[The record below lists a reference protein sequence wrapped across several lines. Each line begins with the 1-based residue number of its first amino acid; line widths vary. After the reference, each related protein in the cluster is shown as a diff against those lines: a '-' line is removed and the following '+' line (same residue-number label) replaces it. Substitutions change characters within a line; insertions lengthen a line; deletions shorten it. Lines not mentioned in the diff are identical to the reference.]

1 MGMEEVR
8 NARRILMKVVEDM
21 RGSRIR
27 CGPDIKNPR
36 RHDHYIWILSYEE
49 SVHRF

>member
-1 MGMEEVR
+1 MEEVR

-21 RGSRIR
+21 HGGRIR

-36 RHDHYIWILSYEE
+36 
-49 SVHRF
+49 

>member
-21 RGSRIR
+21 RGSTGRSGFPGLPIA
-27 CGPDIKNPR
+27 GPLAPIHKEPAP
-36 RHDHYIWILSYEE
+36 
-49 SVHRF
+49 